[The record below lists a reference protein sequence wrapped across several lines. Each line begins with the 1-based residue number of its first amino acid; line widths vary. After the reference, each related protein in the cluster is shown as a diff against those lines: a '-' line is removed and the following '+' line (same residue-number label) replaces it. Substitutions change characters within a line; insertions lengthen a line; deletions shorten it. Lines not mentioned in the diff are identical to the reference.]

1 MEPTRAQLLEPA
13 MLARLQRLSLV
24 ARRMPDAKRR
34 GRRRHRR
41 LGAGT
46 DAIDTRPY
54 APGDDPRR
62 IAWPAY
68 ARFEKLLTRVMA
80 DEAPL
85 RLVLVV
91 DTSESMAFGEPPK
104 LVHAAR
110 IAAGFAAVALTGEDR
125 VAVLGLSH
133 EPTAHCRA
141 ISGQKGLARVLHTL
155 DRLTPSGRTDLS
167 RAAISASAVA
177 TGRCLVVVISDLL
190 DPKGVRETGRA
201 IRARGHEVAFV
212 EVLDRVEV
220 EPPDLS
226 GFELECS
233 ETGEIVELP
242 KSGALEVYRAA
253 FAAHR
258 EELERSGTELDAPI
272 VHVTTD
278 EAFDD
283 FVLRA
288 IGRGLLRGGS
298 A

>member
-1 MEPTRAQLLEPA
+1 METMRLLEPG

-24 ARRMPDAKRR
+24 ARRLPDAKRR

-41 LGAGT
+41 HGAGT
-46 DAIDTRPY
+46 EPIDTRPY
-54 APGDDPRR
+54 AAGDDPRR
-62 IAWPAY
+62 IAWSAY

-91 DTSESMAFGEPPK
+91 DTSESMAFGDPPK

-133 EPTAHCRA
+133 EPTAACRA
-141 ISGQKGLARVLHTL
+141 LSGQKGLAKVLHTL
-155 DRLTPSGRTDLS
+155 DRLTPRGRTDLS
-167 RAAISASAVA
+167 KAALSASSVA
-177 TGRCLVVVISDLL
+177 PGRCLVLLIGDLL
-190 DPKGVRETGRA
+190 DPNGVLDAGRA

-212 EVLDRVEV
+212 EVLDRVEI

-226 GFELECS
+226 GCELECS

-242 KSGALEVYRAA
+242 RTGALEAYRAA
-253 FAAHR
+253 FAEHR
-258 EELERSGTELDAPI
+258 DALQRAGNELDAPI
-272 VHVTTD
+272 VYVATD

-288 IGRGLLRGGS
+288 LGRGLLRGGS
-298 A
+298 V